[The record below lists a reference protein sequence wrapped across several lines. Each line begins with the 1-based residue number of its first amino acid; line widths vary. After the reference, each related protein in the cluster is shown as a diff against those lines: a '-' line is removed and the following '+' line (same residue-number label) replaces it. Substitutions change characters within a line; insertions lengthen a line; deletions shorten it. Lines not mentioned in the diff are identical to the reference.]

1 MLEQFLKTNR
11 AHYDYAVKNGL
22 TALAAAI
29 KQSIEKTIAN
39 KQVKPIQLK
48 LF

>member
-1 MLEQFLKTNR
+1 MLENFLKTNR
-11 AHYDYAVKNGL
+11 AYYDYAISKGL

-39 KQVKPIQLK
+39 KQVKPKQLK